1 MSSNYTLNKISD
13 SAYNV
18 IKDGKPEYELK
29 RINGHWAC
37 TCSGYY
43 YRGTCKHIEMLKGKV
58 ADSELSLE
66 NEVYTSGEIEKM
78 KSAIEPIFE
87 GVNHEYSGDYRR
99 GLGIVQSGVIVVEC
113 GVADFKSLIGKLDKE
128 RFCVMIQDDNM
139 ARGFFDRVP
148 TIFLRVDKG
157 KMASTLLSTTG
168 SAEENAR
175 LRSIAKVM
183 GYRLVAE
190 GLFDGS
196 GKLID
201 TPTEKSIY
209 EKLGERYKEPTER

>member
-1 MSSNYTLNKISD
+1 MATNYTLNKVSD
-13 SAYNV
+13 SV
-18 IKDGKPEYELK
+18 FSVLKDGKQEYELK

-43 YRGTCKHIEMLKGKV
+43 YRGTCKHIDMLKGRV

-66 NEVYTSGEIEKM
+66 NEVYTSGEIEKI
-78 KSAIEPIFE
+78 KAAVEPIFE

-99 GLGIVQSGVIVVEC
+99 GLGIVQSAVIIVEC
-113 GVADFKSLIGKLDKE
+113 DVNQFKSLVDKLDKE

-139 ARGFFDRVP
+139 TRGYFDRVP

-157 KMASTLLSTTG
+157 RMATCLLSTTG

-175 LRSIAKVM
+175 LRNIAKVM
-183 GYRLVAE
+183 GYRLVSE
-190 GLFDGS
+190 GLFDGN
-196 GKLID
+196 GKLIE
-201 TPTEKSIY
+201 TPTEKAVY
-209 EKLGERYKEPTER
+209 EKLGERYKEPNER

>member
-1 MSSNYTLNKISD
+1 MATNYTLNKISD

-18 IKDGKPEYELK
+18 LKDGKQEYELK

-43 YRGTCKHIEMLKGKV
+43 YRGTCKHLDMLKGRV

-66 NEVYTSGEIEKM
+66 NEVYTSGEIEKIK
-78 KSAIEPIFE
+78 KSIEPVFE
-87 GVNHEYSGDYRR
+87 GYNHEYSGDYRR
-99 GLGIVQSGVIVVEC
+99 GLDIVQSGVIIVEC
-113 GVADFKSLIGKLDKE
+113 GVADFKRLVDSIDKE

-139 ARGFFDRVP
+139 ARGYFDRVP

-157 KMASTLLSTTG
+157 RMASTLLSTTG

-175 LRSIAKVM
+175 LRNIAKVL
-183 GYRLVAE
+183 GYRLVSE
-190 GLFDGS
+190 GLFDS
-196 GKLID
+196 NGKLIE
-201 TPTEKSIY
+201 TPTEKAIY
-209 EKLGERYKEPTER
+209 EKLGEKYKEPENR